1 MKLRFSFKLLAFLA
15 AATSVVVASY
25 AYWALQRQMPAEYK
39 TLEVVL
45 NKLSKG
51 NNFGKQPLAFMIVAG
66 THSSQLAYERGL
78 CKADNCD
85 FFAQLNPFN
94 SYKNGWDELMRQGY
108 AIGDINGW
116 ATSSGTIMIPR
127 PAFRAYGNDI
137 DYISCTIA
145 HEIAHVRLNHIF
157 KQSYHENHNLKEMNK
172 KDKDLANLKKS
183 REFELQADREA
194 ATMLA
199 KAGYKGRICLKDI
212 DFMYRSTGD
221 GSATELDS
229 SHPGYDDRRK
239 AMLANYIALEKNPP
253 KPEKSSNRYF
263 QYDKKD
269 NLLLFIPK

>member
-1 MKLRFSFKLLAFLA
+1 MKLRFSFKLLASFA
-15 AATSVVVASY
+15 AAISVVIASY
-25 AYWALQRQMPAEYK
+25 AYWVLHRQMPAEYK

-45 NKLSKG
+45 NKISKG
-51 NNFGKQPLAFMIVAG
+51 NNFGKQPLAFMIVSG

-78 CKADNCD
+78 CKADKCD

-127 PAFRAYGNDI
+127 PTFRAYGNDI
-137 DYISCTIA
+137 DYISCTVA

-157 KQSYHENHNLKEMNK
+157 KQSYHENHDLNEMNI

-221 GSATELDS
+221 GSATKPDS

-253 KPEKSSNRYF
+253 KPENPSNRYF